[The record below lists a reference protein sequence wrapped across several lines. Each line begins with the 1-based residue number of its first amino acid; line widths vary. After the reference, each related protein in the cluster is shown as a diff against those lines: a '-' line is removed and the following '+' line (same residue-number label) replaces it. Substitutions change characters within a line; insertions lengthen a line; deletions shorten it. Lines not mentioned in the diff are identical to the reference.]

1 VESRL
6 RIADNAVQPLLLMFP
21 LGLFTMAIIFD
32 VASVTGAPRLLGTV
46 AYWNIIAG
54 LVGGAA
60 AVGIVSIDVMSTRP
74 VRAARLRTVGVL
86 LDLGV
91 LIVFTVIAL
100 IRLRSDYRGTDP
112 GLLLVEALTLALAG
126 LSAWFAG
133 RLGPHSLV
141 PRAAVLGRAPQ
152 RANGD

>member
-1 VESRL
+1 MESRL

-32 VASVTGAPRLLGTV
+32 VATMAGAPRLLGTV

-60 AVGIVSIDVMSTRP
+60 ALGVLSIDVMSTRP
-74 VRAARLRTVGVL
+74 VRSARRGTVGML

-100 IRLRSDYRGTDP
+100 IRLRTDYRGTDS
-112 GLLLVEALTLALAG
+112 GLLLVEAPALAVAG
-126 LSAWFAG
+126 LSTWFAG
-133 RLGPHSLV
+133 RLGPRSLV
-141 PRAAVLGRAPQ
+141 PPAAVLGRAPQ
-152 RANGD
+152 RVNGD